1 MSASDKVV
9 LAEVVSGWTGSV
21 VITGTAATRTVTPDG
36 RTSAAEIWETLV
48 RELARAQGQSAYG
61 WADSSLKLHLQSGA
75 GSFTLTA
82 SGTTQSRLKLTGTY
96 SGVTT
101 LATAS
106 AVDNLVAPEST
117 AVNAAPVRY
126 LDQPPAGDGVLGV
139 APTQRSA
146 PGALAMA
153 DSTAYSLTN
162 MVAVEEAMDD
172 GGTYD
177 VFLNGRVYSRFRAG
191 GVRRVRNGRKAT
203 FAMLNLK
210 LDTVLL

>member
-1 MSASDKVV
+1 MSASDRVV
-9 LAEVVSGWTGSV
+9 LAKVVSGWTGSI

-36 RTSAAEIWETLV
+36 RTSAVEIWETLV
-48 RELARAQGQSAYG
+48 RELARAQGGSAYG
-61 WADSSLKLHLQSGA
+61 WAGSGLTLHLQSGA

-82 SGTTQSRLKLTGTY
+82 SGTTQSRLQLTGTY

-106 AVDNLVAPEST
+106 AIDIVAPEST
-117 AVNAAPVRY
+117 VAKAPPLKY

-146 PGALAMA
+146 PGSLTIA

-162 MVAVEEAMDD
+162 MVSVEEALDD
-172 GGTYD
+172 GDTYD

-191 GVRRVRNGRKAT
+191 AVRRVRNGRKAT

-210 LDTVLL
+210 IDTVLL